1 MPYSSEH
8 KHADV
13 RHVHGCVRKGAGGRE
28 GAGGRRRCGGE
39 DDDDGAC
46 VVKQGDE
53 WPFAASVRTPTSV
66 AWAAF

>member
-1 MPYSSEH
+1 MCEEGS
-8 KHADV
+8 
-13 RHVHGCVRKGAGGRE
+13 RRTG